1 MYKKNRIDALG
12 LIFPHVVRHTNVI
25 AGDMIRIVAVGHA
38 GVPLGGAVTVAAVV
52 ISGGII
58 DFWVA

>member
-1 MYKKNRIDALG
+1 VRHRDSG
-12 LIFPHVVRHTNVI
+12 SPHVVRHTNVI

-38 GVPLGGAVTVAAVV
+38 GVPLVGAVAAATATAAVV

-58 DFWVA
+58 DCWVA